1 METCEVLI
9 IGGGPAGASC
19 AWRLV
24 QKGIDTRLLDAQA
37 FPRLKLCAGWI
48 TPDVV
53 ADIQLDQATYPHRFN
68 SFNHF
73 QVHLFGL
80 NYKLASVQ
88 HSIRRYEFDDWLL
101 KRSGV
106 PVSVHNVREIRREG
120 DYYIVDDQYRARYLV
135 GAGGTKCP
143 VYRTLFRDSNA
154 RAKELQTVTLEQE
167 FAYSYDDPDCHLWFF
182 SKRLPGYAWYVPK
195 ADGYLNVGIGG
206 MAQTLKNRG
215 DDIWRHWEHFV
226 RQLARAGLVRDIQLE
241 PKGYS
246 YYLRKDVN
254 TVRIDNA
261 FIVGDSIG
269 LATRDMCEGIGPAI
283 RSGLMA
289 ADAIS
294 QGTAYTIE
302 AIGRY
307 SIDKRWI
314 HRSLE
319 YLMLG

>member
-1 METCEVLI
+1 METSEVLI

-19 AWRLV
+19 AWRLMQQGV
-24 QKGIDTRLLDAQA
+24 DTHLLDAQA

-48 TPDVV
+48 TPEVV
-53 ADIQLDQATYPHRFN
+53 ADIQLDPASYPHRFN
-68 SFNHF
+68 SFS
-73 QVHLFGL
+73 QSKVHIFGL
-80 NYKLASVQ
+80 NYSLACVQ

-101 KRSGV
+101 KRAGV
-106 PVSVHNVREIRREG
+106 PVSLHNVRDIRREG
-120 DYYIVDDQYRARYLV
+120 EYYIVDDEFRAKYLV

-143 VYRTLFRDSNA
+143 VYRTLFRESNA

-167 FAYSYDDPDCHLWFF
+167 FAYSVHDPDCHLWFF

-206 MAQTLKNRG
+206 MAQTLKQRG
-215 DDIWRHWEHFV
+215 DDIWRHWEHFT
-226 RQLARAGLVRDIQLE
+226 RQLARAGLVRDVQLE

-246 YYLRKDVN
+246 YYLRKDVK
-254 TVRIDNA
+254 TVRIGNA

-283 RSGLMA
+283 RSGLLA

-294 QGTAYTIE
+294 RGTPYSIE
-302 AIGRY
+302 SIGRY
-307 SIDKRWI
+307 SANKRWI
-314 HRSLE
+314 SRALE
-319 YLMLG
+319 YWMLR

>member
-1 METCEVLI
+1 METSEVLI

-24 QKGIDTRLLDAQA
+24 QKGIDTHLLDAQA

-53 ADIQLDQATYPHRFN
+53 ADIQLDPASYPHRFN
-68 SFNHF
+68 SFNQF

-80 NYKLASVQ
+80 NYTLAGVQ

-167 FAYSYDDPDCHLWFF
+167 FAYPYTDPDCHLWFF

-206 MAQTLKNRG
+206 MAQTLKDRG
-215 DDIWRHWEHFV
+215 DDIWRHWEHFA
-226 RQLARAGLVRDIQLE
+226 RQLTRAGLVRDVPLE

-254 TVRIDNA
+254 TVRIANA

-283 RSGLMA
+283 RSGLLA

-294 QGTAYTIE
+294 QGTAYSID

-314 HRSLE
+314 HRPLE
-319 YLMLG
+319 YFMLG

>member
-24 QKGIDTRLLDAQA
+24 QNGIDTRLLDAQP

-48 TPDVV
+48 TPEVV
-53 ADIQLDQATYPHRFN
+53 ADIQLDKASYPHRFN
-68 SFNHF
+68 SFSHF

-106 PVSVHNVREIRREG
+106 PVSVHNVREIRRDG
-120 DYYIVDDQYRARYLV
+120 DYYIVDDQYRAKYLV

-167 FAYSYDDPDCHLWFF
+167 FAYPYNDPDCHLWFF
-182 SKRLPGYAWYVPK
+182 SKKLPGYAWYVPK

-215 DDIWRHWEHFV
+215 DDIWSHWERFTQ
-226 RQLARAGLVRDIQLE
+226 QLTRAGLVRDVQLE

-254 TVRIDNA
+254 TVRIGNA

-294 QGTAYTIE
+294 RGTAYSID

-307 SIDKRWI
+307 TIDKRWI
-314 HRSLE
+314 NRSLE

>member
-1 METCEVLI
+1 
-9 IGGGPAGASC
+9 
-19 AWRLV
+19 
-24 QKGIDTRLLDAQA
+24 
-37 FPRLKLCAGWI
+37 
-48 TPDVV
+48 
-53 ADIQLDQATYPHRFN
+53 
-68 SFNHF
+68 
-73 QVHLFGL
+73 
-80 NYKLASVQ
+80 
-88 HSIRRYEFDDWLL
+88 
-101 KRSGV
+101 
-106 PVSVHNVREIRREG
+106 
-120 DYYIVDDQYRARYLV
+120 V

-143 VYRTLFRDSNA
+143 VYRTLFRESNA
-154 RAKELQTVTLEQE
+154 RAKELQTVTLEHE
-167 FAYSYDDPDCHLWFF
+167 FAYPYTDPDCHLWFF

-226 RQLARAGLVRDIQLE
+226 QQLARAGLVRDVPLE

-261 FIVGDSIG
+261 FIAGDAIG

-294 QGTAYTIE
+294 QGTEYSID

-307 SIDKRWI
+307 SIDKRWM

-319 YLMLG
+319 YFMLA

>member
-24 QKGIDTRLLDAQA
+24 QNGIDTRLLDAQP

-48 TPDVV
+48 TPEVV
-53 ADIQLDQATYPHRFN
+53 ADIELDPASYPHRFN
-68 SFNHF
+68 SFNQF

-101 KRSGV
+101 KRAGV
-106 PVSVHNVREIRREG
+106 PVSVHNVREIRRDG

-143 VYRTLFRDSNA
+143 VYRALFRESNA

-167 FAYSYDDPDCHLWFF
+167 FAYPYNDPDCHLWFF

-195 ADGYLNVGIGG
+195 ADGYLNVGVGG

-215 DDIWRHWEHFV
+215 DDIWRHWEHFT
-226 RQLARAGLVRDIQLE
+226 RQLARAGLVRDVQLE

-261 FIVGDSIG
+261 FIVGDAIG

-283 RSGLMA
+283 RSGLLA

-294 QGTAYTIE
+294 RGSAYSID

-314 HRSLE
+314 HRTLE
-319 YLMLG
+319 YFMLG

>member
-1 METCEVLI
+1 METSDVLI

-19 AWRLV
+19 AWRLA
-24 QKGIDTRLLDAQA
+24 QLGIDTRLLDAQT

-53 ADIQLDQATYPHRFN
+53 ADIQLDPASYPHRFN
-68 SFNHF
+68 SFSQF
-73 QVHLFGL
+73 KVHIFGL
-80 NYKLASVQ
+80 NYKLAGVQ

-101 KRSGV
+101 KRAGV
-106 PVSVHNVREIRREG
+106 PVSVHNVREIRRDG
-120 DYYIVDDQYRARYLV
+120 DHYMVDDQYRARYLV

-143 VYRTLFRDSNA
+143 VYRTLFRDTNA

-167 FAYSYDDPDCHLWFF
+167 FAYPYTDPDCHLWFF
-182 SKRLPGYAWYVPK
+182 SKKLPGYAWYVPK
-195 ADGYLNVGIGG
+195 ADGYLNVGVGG

-226 RQLARAGLVRDIQLE
+226 RQLTRAGLVRDVPLE

-261 FIVGDSIG
+261 FIVGDAIG

-283 RSGLMA
+283 RSGLLA
-289 ADAIS
+289 ADAIGK
-294 QGTAYTIE
+294 GTAYSID
-302 AIGRY
+302 AIGHY

-314 HRSLE
+314 HRTLE
-319 YLMLG
+319 YFMLG

>member
-1 METCEVLI
+1 METSEVLI

-53 ADIQLDQATYPHRFN
+53 ADIQLDQASYPHRFN
-68 SFNHF
+68 SFKQF

-80 NYKLASVQ
+80 NYTLAGVQ

-167 FAYSYDDPDCHLWFF
+167 FAYPYTDPDCHLWFF

-226 RQLARAGLVRDIQLE
+226 RQLTRAGLVRDIPLE

-254 TVRIDNA
+254 TVRIANA

-283 RSGLMA
+283 RSGLLA

-294 QGTAYTIE
+294 QGTEYSID